1 MTARAHDAELKKVLG
16 LRDLVLQQIVY
27 VVGLTWVGTA
37 AKLGHSQ
44 VIFWLAAIA
53 LFYLP
58 QAAVVIDLSRRMPL
72 EGGLYQW
79 ARLCLG
85 EAIAFMVAW
94 NLWVYGVILIATI
107 GLVVGTNLSYAF
119 GAPWLATNKPM
130 IMVLNV
136 LLLSA
141 LVALAVRGL
150 GVSKWLHNI
159 GSIGLMLAFAVLIL
173 LPVVHLARG
182 TMPATHPYAVA
193 MPAFTL
199 LSVNIFGHL
208 ALGALSGFEYVA
220 VLAGETKDAARSI
233 ARATIVAVPIIA
245 FMFIFGTSAVL
256 AFVPTDKIDLIGP
269 IPQALRA
276 GISSSGLGAVAAV
289 AAILLI
295 TGRTITNT
303 SIILTTTTRM
313 PMVAGWDNLLPSWF
327 ARLHRR
333 YRTPINSI
341 LFVGLVAIAFGAAGI
356 AGVGEQEAY
365 QLLDNAAGIFYG
377 FTYLVL
383 FAIPLFALRHVESPP
398 PLWLRL
404 ASASGFGVSA
414 LYIVLSIFPII
425 DVESWMSFT
434 MKISG
439 VVVGLNAVG
448 LFVYWLGTR
457 RRGVQAA
464 FGDWARRDRAALTT
478 RPRRCPFARSD
489 PGQPPLRSG
498 TNGGTAP
505 TPSAATQLR

>member
-1 MTARAHDAELKKVLG
+1 MNPELKKELG

-44 VIFWLAAIA
+44 VVFWLAAIA

-79 ARLCLG
+79 ARLCIG
-85 EAIAFMVAW
+85 EGMAFMVAW

-107 GLVVGTNLSYAF
+107 GLIVGTNLSYAF
-119 GAPWLATNKPM
+119 SAPWLATNKSA
-130 IMVLNV
+130 IMALNIV
-136 LLLSA
+136 LLAA
-141 LVALAVRGL
+141 LMALAARGL
-150 GVSKWLHNI
+150 GVSKWLHNA
-159 GSIGLMLAFAVLIL
+159 GSIGLMLAFAVLIV
-173 LPVVHLARG
+173 LPFVHLARG
-182 TMPATHPYAVA
+182 TLPPTHPYAVA

-233 ARATIVAVPIIA
+233 ARATMIAVPIIA

-256 AFVPTDKIDLIGP
+256 AFVPTDKVDLIGP
-269 IPQALRA
+269 IPQTLRA
-276 GISSSGLGAVAAV
+276 GITSGGLGAAAAV
-289 AAILLI
+289 ASILLI

-303 SIILTTTTRM
+303 SIILTTTARM
-313 PMVAGWDNLLPSWF
+313 PMVAGWDNLLPAWF
-327 ARLHRR
+327 AKLHRR

-341 LFVGLVAIAFGAAGI
+341 LFVGLVAIVFGAAGI
-356 AGVGEQEAY
+356 SGVGEQEAY

-383 FAIPLFALRHVESPP
+383 FAIPLVGFRNAESPP
-398 PLWLRL
+398 PLWLKL

-414 LYIVLSIFPII
+414 LYVVLSIFPII
-425 DVESWMSFT
+425 DVTSWLSFT
-434 MKISG
+434 MKISS
-439 VVVGLNAVG
+439 VVIGLNAVG
-448 LFVYWLGTR
+448 LLVYWLGTR
-457 RRGVQAA
+457 RRGVEAA
-464 FGDWARRDRAALTT
+464 F
-478 RPRRCPFARSD
+478 SD
-489 PGQPPLRSG
+489 
-498 TNGGTAP
+498 
-505 TPSAATQLR
+505 